1 MNNKHIM
8 LVDDDDIFNML
19 HADLIHQVIP
29 NAKITEF
36 ISSKRA
42 LSFLTEAIHSN
53 KPLPDFIF
61 IDIRMPEMSG
71 LELIEELIKLNLD
84 LFKNTKLYVITSS
97 LDDRD
102 RERSLAYPIVTDFL
116 VKMISQETIEKI
128 LIN

>member
-8 LVDDDDIFNML
+8 LVDDDDIFNIL
-19 HADLIHQVIP
+19 HADLIHQVVP

-36 ISSKRA
+36 ISSKSA
-42 LSFLTEAIHSN
+42 LIFLTEAIHAN
-53 KPLPDFIF
+53 TPLPDFLF

-71 LELIEELIKLNLD
+71 LELVEELIKLKLD
-84 LFKNTKLYVITSS
+84 LFQNTKIYIITSS

-102 RERSLAYPIVTDFL
+102 REKSLAYPIVTDFL

>member
-1 MNNKHIM
+1 M
-8 LVDDDDIFNML
+8 LVDDDDIFNIL
-19 HADLIHQVIP
+19 HADLIHQVVP

-36 ISSKRA
+36 ISSKSA
-42 LSFLTEAIHSN
+42 LIFLTEAIHAN
-53 KPLPDFIF
+53 TPLPDFLF

-71 LELIEELIKLNLD
+71 LELVEELIKLKLD
-84 LFKNTKLYVITSS
+84 LFQNTKIYIITSS

-102 RERSLAYPIVTDFL
+102 REKSLAYPIVTDFL

>member
-1 MNNKHIM
+1 M
-8 LVDDDDIFNML
+8 LVDDDDIFNIL
-19 HADLIHQVIP
+19 HADLIHQVVP

-36 ISSKRA
+36 ISSKSA
-42 LSFLTEAIHSN
+42 LIFLTEAIQSN
-53 KPLPDFIF
+53 KPLPDFLF

-71 LELIEELIKLNLD
+71 LELVEELIKLNLD
-84 LFKNTKLYVITSS
+84 LFQNTKLYIITSS

-102 RERSLAYPIVTDFL
+102 REKSLAYPIVTDFL